1 MKGIM
6 HRWGNSV
13 LIVSLSVLL
22 GFNTYYFFIRR
33 GVGLSFYLKKVIEK
47 PIDPILDQPLYQDYK
62 IEYEYLNSTY
72 HGSKYIVFLGDSI
85 TARFKVNE
93 YFPHKAF
100 LLNRGIF
107 SDTTHGLLNRIES
120 NCNNLDVAKC
130 FILIG
135 YNDLK
140 YRTDGKILENYEK
153 ILTILK
159 ADEIY
164 VMSLL
169 PVSSKYEAF
178 MQRIPQLNQRI
189 KEKASKYGCT
199 YVDISTKFID
209 SDGYM
214 RKEFS
219 TDGVHPNKDGYR
231 ELRKV
236 LERWIE

>member
-6 HRWGNSV
+6 RGRGNSL
-13 LIVSLSVLL
+13 LILFLSVLL
-22 GFNTYYFFIRR
+22 GFNIYYFFIRR

-47 PIDPILDQPLYQDYK
+47 PIDPILDHPLYQDYK
-62 IEYEYLNSTY
+62 IEYEYLNST
-72 HGSKYIVFLGDSI
+72 HPASKYIVFLGDSI

-93 YFPHKAF
+93 YFPHKKV
-100 LLNRGIF
+100 LNRGIF
-107 SDTTHGLLNRIES
+107 SDTTRGVLQRVEA
-120 NCNNLDVAKC
+120 NCNNLDIAKC

-140 YRTDGKILENYEK
+140 YRTEEEILQNYEK
-153 ILTILK
+153 ILKTLK
-159 ADEIY
+159 ADELY

-169 PVSSKYEAF
+169 PVSSKYYAF
-178 MQRIPQLNQRI
+178 AIKIPQLNQRI
-189 KEKASKYGCT
+189 KEIASKYGCI
-199 YVDISTKFID
+199 YIDISTKFID

-231 ELRKV
+231 ELRKA
-236 LERWIE
+236 LEPWIE

>member
-1 MKGIM
+1 MKSFK
-6 HRWGNSV
+6 HRRINSV
-13 LIVSLSVLL
+13 LLVFLIVLL

-47 PIDPILDQPLYQDYK
+47 PIDPILTHSLYKDYRT
-62 IEYEYLNSTY
+62 EYEYLNST
-72 HGSKYIVFLGDSI
+72 HPASNYIVFLGDSI

-93 YFPHKAF
+93 YFPHKKV
-100 LLNRGIF
+100 LNRGIF
-107 SDTTHGLLNRIES
+107 SDTTRGVLQRVEA
-120 NCNNLDVAKC
+120 NCNNLDIAKC

-140 YRTDGKILENYEK
+140 YRTDEEILQNYEK
-153 ILTILK
+153 ILKTLK
-159 ADEIY
+159 ADELY

-169 PVSSKYEAF
+169 PVSSKYHAF
-178 MQRIPQLNQRI
+178 AIKIPQLNQRI
-189 KEKASKYGCT
+189 KEIAFKHGCT
-199 YVDISTKFID
+199 YLDIFSKFVG

-214 RKEFS
+214 RKGFS

-236 LERWIE
+236 LEPWIE

>member
-1 MKGIM
+1 MKDIM
-6 HRWGNSV
+6 RRWGNV
-13 LIVSLSVLL
+13 LLILFLAVLL

-47 PIDPILDQPLYQDYK
+47 PIDPILTHPLYKDYRT
-62 IEYEYLNSTY
+62 EYEYLNSNY
-72 HGSKYIVFLGDSI
+72 QGSNYIVFLGDSI

-93 YFPHKAF
+93 YFPHKKV
-100 LLNRGIF
+100 LNRGIF
-107 SDTTHGLLNRIES
+107 SDTTCGVLERVED
-120 NCNNLDVAKC
+120 NCNNLDIAKC

-159 ADEIY
+159 ADELY

-169 PVSSKYEAF
+169 PVSPKYEAF

-189 KEKASKYGCT
+189 KEIASKYGCT

-231 ELRKV
+231 ELGKV

>member
-1 MKGIM
+1 MR
-6 HRWGNSV
+6 RWGNV
-13 LIVSLSVLL
+13 LLILFLAVLL

-47 PIDPILDQPLYQDYK
+47 PIDPILTHPLYKDYRT
-62 IEYEYLNSTY
+62 EYEYLNSNY
-72 HGSKYIVFLGDSI
+72 QGSNYIVFLGDSI

-93 YFPHKAF
+93 YFPHKKV
-100 LLNRGIF
+100 LNRGIF
-107 SDTTHGLLNRIES
+107 SDTTCGVLERVED
-120 NCNNLDVAKC
+120 NCNNLDIAKC
-130 FILIG
+130 FVLIG

-159 ADEIY
+159 ADELY

-169 PVSSKYEAF
+169 PVSPKYEAF

-189 KEKASKYGCT
+189 KEIASKYGCT

-231 ELRKV
+231 ELGKV